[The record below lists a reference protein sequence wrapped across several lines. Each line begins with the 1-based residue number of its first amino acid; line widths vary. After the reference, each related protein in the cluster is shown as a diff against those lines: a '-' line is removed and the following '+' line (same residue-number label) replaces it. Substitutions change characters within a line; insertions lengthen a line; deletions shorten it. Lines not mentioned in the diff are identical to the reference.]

1 MTPSSK
7 PKSTKT
13 RQFKADVRQ
22 VLDIVVHSLYTHREI
37 FVRELVSNAADALEK
52 MRHESLVHMDVTDSD
67 AALAITIETDP
78 EAHTITVSD
87 TGVGM
92 TGDELTESLGTIAR
106 SGTRSFL
113 EQLSDDARE
122 GTELIGKFGV
132 GFYSSF
138 MVADEVQVTTRS
150 MHPDADGWEWVSDGN
165 GKYSMTQRDDLPR
178 GTSVTVKLREDA
190 HEFEDTKRN
199 REIVET
205 YSTFVPFPITVADEA
220 VNTVQ
225 AIWTRQPS
233 ELTDDDYSS
242 FFKYLANA
250 DDEPVYKLHLTAD
263 APLQLAS
270 ILYVP
275 PNNLEQFGLMKLK
288 PQVNLY
294 CRKVLVQQ
302 HAENL
307 LPGYFRFVT
316 GVVDSADLPLNIS
329 RETLQDNAV
338 FRKLGRFL
346 TNRFIK
352 HLTKQATEDAERYA
366 DFWNRF
372 GTFIKEGMVADHEHR
387 DDLAEL
393 LRFRSSV
400 DGDDSLVSLAE
411 YKGRMREDQTGIY
424 YLNGRSRAEIE
435 AGPYYEAFR
444 ARGIEVLYLYDPAD
458 DFVLTALRE
467 YDGVKLVSADAADIE
482 LPGDDEPSDVER
494 TLSEKQVADLT
505 AWIAEVLGDRVKEVR
520 ETKRAMNRP
529 AIIVNPDDGLTTS
542 MKKILKASGREP
554 GFGDGGRIMDID
566 PTHTLITRLGELR
579 DGAADKGFLITIV
592 EQMYDNA
599 LIEAGMIDE
608 PGPLVNRMY
617 DIMARAL
624 DNADPNA

>member
-1 MTPSSK
+1 MTAASN
-7 PKSTKT
+7 PKGTKT
-13 RQFKADVRQ
+13 RQFKADVCQ
-22 VLDIVVHSLYTHREI
+22 VLDIVVHSLYTHSEI

-52 MRHESLVHMDVTDSD
+52 MRHESLVQSDVTDPD
-67 AALAITIETDP
+67 AELAITIETDP
-78 EAHTITVSD
+78 DAHTITVRD
-87 TGVGM
+87 TGIGM
-92 TGDELTESLGTIAR
+92 TGDELAENLGTIAR
-106 SGTRSFL
+106 SGTQSFL
-113 EQLSDDARE
+113 KQLSEDARA

-138 MVADEVQVTTRS
+138 IVADEVRVTTRS
-150 MHPDADGWEWVSDGN
+150 LHPDADGWEWVSDGN
-165 GKYSMTQRDDLPR
+165 GKYSMTPRDDLPR
-178 GTSVTVKLREDA
+178 GTSVTVKLKEDA
-190 HEFEDTKRN
+190 SEFENSARIL
-199 REIVET
+199 EIVET
-205 YSTFVPFPITVADEA
+205 YSTFVPFPIAVAGET

-225 AIWTRQPS
+225 AIWMRQPS
-233 ELTDDDYSS
+233 ELSDDDYTS
-242 FFKYLANA
+242 FFKYLATA
-250 DDEPVYKLHLTAD
+250 DDEPVYRLHLTAD
-263 APLQLAS
+263 APLQLAA

-294 CRKVLVQQ
+294 CRKILVQQ

-307 LPGYFRFVT
+307 LPEYFRFVT

-352 HLTKQATEDAERYA
+352 HLAKEATDDPERYA

-372 GTFIKEGMVADHEHR
+372 GAFIKEGMIADIEHR
-387 DDLAEL
+387 DDLAVL
-393 LRFRSSV
+393 LRFRSSA
-400 DGDDSLVSLAE
+400 DGDDTLVSLAE
-411 YKGRMREDQTGIY
+411 YTKRMREGQAAIY

-435 AGPYYEAFR
+435 AGPYFEAFR
-444 ARGIEVLYLYDPAD
+444 ARGIEVLFLYDPAD

-467 YDGVKLVSADAADIE
+467 YGGVKLVSADAANIE

-505 AWIAEVLGDRVKEVR
+505 AWIAEVLGNRVKEVR

-542 MKKILKASGREP
+542 MKKILKASGRDM
-554 GFGDGGRIMDID
+554 GFVGGDRIMEID
-566 PTHTLITRLGELR
+566 PSHRLIARLGALR
-579 DGAADKGFLITIV
+579 EGSADKGFLMVIV
-592 EQMYDNA
+592 EQIYDNA
-599 LIEAGMIDE
+599 LIEAGLIEE

-624 DNADPNA
+624 DAADPDA